1 MFILCLSE
9 FGILIFIQ
17 NLLSDLMLKT
27 FSFFYY
33 KLSSWLSY
41 MHKKVIV
48 PMRRSHKNPTYLV
61 RSNAIGMGLAFAP
74 FPGQVPVVLALWIL
88 LRRSKYRFS
97 LAISVAWTFISNVFT
112 NLPLFYLYYL
122 TGAFFRQDNVA
133 FSYAE
138 LKELFA
144 NGIFQAAGQM
154 GMNILYGSLFYM
166 LIFGALGYYLGMR
179 KQKKT

>member
-1 MFILCLSE
+1 MLGL
-9 FGILIFIQ
+9 Q
-17 NLLSDLMLKT
+17 N
-27 FSFFYY
+27 
-33 KLSSWLSY
+33 KLSSWFAY

-48 PMRRSHKNPTYLV
+48 PMSRSYKNPAYLA

-74 FPGQVPVVLALWIL
+74 FPGQVPVVLALWML
-88 LRRSKYRFS
+88 LRRTKYRFS

-122 TGAFFRQDNVA
+122 TGAYFRQDETA

-144 NGIFQAAGQM
+144 NGIFQAAGEI
-154 GMNILYGSLFYM
+154 GVNILYGSLLYM
-166 LIFGALGYYLGMR
+166 LVFGAFGYYLGIR
-179 KQKKT
+179 KQVKN